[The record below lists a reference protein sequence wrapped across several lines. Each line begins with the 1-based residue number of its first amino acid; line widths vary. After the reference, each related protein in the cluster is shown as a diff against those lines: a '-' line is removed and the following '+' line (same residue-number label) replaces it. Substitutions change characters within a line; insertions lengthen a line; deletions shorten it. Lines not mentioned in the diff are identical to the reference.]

1 MAEDKLYEEANE
13 DLGDTLLDYGT
24 NIAAAGVAAASFYRA
39 GGVRALSKKLADY
52 SHSQLK
58 RAVDDFR
65 GLNYDH
71 INYRTLKESY
81 RKIRDGVKDFKAM
94 PHDNRIRWEARPG
107 TPIEL
112 IMDAVKLR
120 ESTATIAEDA
130 RWQREVV
137 RRIQKTA
144 YKNLSS
150 ALSAGG
156 VKNRDSIKL
165 AQAQMEK
172 FVKHVASEAR
182 KGRTDFD
189 ANALQKRYKVEHAG
203 SDFYQKVIDTA
214 KSQAE
219 RFSLNKTKRK
229 GASIE
234 EQLADRLES
243 IETLERAAGGRYIPG
258 STWRDKL
265 LGDRLVTIKDVL
277 EHADKFNDTDGT
289 LIIGG
294 DHSVKEKSFLR
305 RVQELHEKYKEKN
318 DKEMLERF
326 ENLVVDPHLRKGANG
341 EIFSLDPLYKAR
353 HKLMKDVAYTMPGK
367 ILKVSDLMMSE
378 STPAFYHFKKGT
390 LNPVLAAL
398 EGHEGKR
405 IMSDYFYMAGRVY
418 RYDEEH
424 NKLLEDFVKELDD
437 GTFFSTRFAGLANLY
452 KDINGLNAQRVRKD
466 GSIAKILDLNAA
478 TGMNPWEYIASF
490 FSEGK
495 DNKYLP
501 NVIKNIRTG
510 RLDAIGD
517 DLDDAYERVSDL
529 NIFLNKSTRGLTLSM
544 LNSLEGVARAGAGKD
559 GRDALEIISLLKL
572 NDGEQIL
579 DGVKGM
585 VGAHGGT
592 DSAFLNNR
600 LNRLINKF
608 ARDEGATRGSV
619 ELLEDISGAWN
630 DDGVSAAGGLDFYG
644 QLQRELSKEA
654 LMRLAENS
662 REASGGL
669 YNAIKGIIE
678 NSGMSHAEE
687 EAAKRLAYTSFLDNE
702 TQNVFTGF
710 GKYQRSTFDQID
722 GQTGRTLLEGFLSKY
737 VAVAGGQTTREGERD
752 AARVIQDMVNDGHEW
767 QMLHGGGRGEIDF
780 LPEQYIESDY
790 AIIRKS
796 SGPLDI
802 LKSLNES
809 IKAGSLNPFKE
820 EGMNFI
826 NQLKAGGT
834 DASNVSIMT
843 MIPYFFLRR
852 LGADD
857 LPPFLQFSNE
867 ALNSTWDLTK
877 GIAKRIAPV
886 VIGETYLEWGD
897 DTVGAVTGIR
907 PSAGLVNGLDYMD
920 IGARKMLDMTGIG
933 GMLDSQSYVNPVMQ
947 YWGGRDGYY
956 DADEER
962 DYIANGYEAVRRGR
976 FWAFGSVNEFRGS
989 TIEYYQ
995 PTLTRRL
1002 NSDYYNK
1009 SLYDGYWDKW
1019 GHSLLPTPTA
1029 PLSPLV
1035 YLMDPYYLEEEH
1047 KEDRPYTVSGTM
1059 FDKETPWGIVLNPTI
1074 GELVKPVVK
1083 MNQDR
1088 LTDDGQDVKAIIY
1101 GINQHIRDTAQGDH
1115 AYAMVF
1121 DREQITA
1128 GEYTS
1133 YASPSLGQ
1141 YNIRIGKERGEQ
1153 MRQKQLDTLGGPME
1167 PERRS
1172 TLYEPG
1178 GSGDGSGEIGF
1189 GFGGSGGGGGGSFG
1203 GQYPLDLLGQTNRKI
1218 FIAAARNENRGGMIT
1233 TDYIHYSKL
1242 DDILGSEDMNDLMS
1256 AGAGGDLVHEMSQ
1269 SLRLIGGIYGY
1280 GANRAF
1286 GFGERDGKQIADAG
1300 DMDSFSRSFWD
1311 ESLGGIGGGTAE
1323 IARRFIPEYRRNI
1336 RVNPLLNTM
1345 PDWLPEKLRFGDPYA
1360 QLPKG
1365 EARLPG
1371 KGYEALN
1378 ELHPDQYGV
1387 YGAYDR
1393 YKILAD
1399 VAPNSTEFKVWK
1411 KIANATVEDPALKK
1425 DMEKIQDRVNEQNKQ
1440 HDFYDYR
1447 ILGKNVDYQDA
1458 IIQEINKDGTFRI
1471 RGSNRLLTL
1480 AGIEFDKEQTR
1491 GGLGNDIMLEYMH
1504 PGQSVTIAT
1513 DSSEYN
1519 RDNPDGTNN
1528 GEGTVNAAVFVDG
1541 ESVSA
1546 LMLGDHKDVIKR
1558 KDEHLNAADVYALTG
1573 TFDRFVGGIT
1583 EAIAHADLPLIHDR
1597 WLRVRSPLESYKAEQ
1612 IYGTPY
1618 QTWSDVWGTYVQPAM
1633 ERAVSDHWD
1642 VIRGTAEWFALN
1654 NLREREGLGK
1664 TKKMLLSGAA
1674 ALMNRGAFIGS
1685 SIATFL
1691 RPGDGELFQKGGKIG
1706 LGLSLLGNMYTSAQ
1720 SSPLEAAASYA
1731 TAGWMAADVLD
1742 EEKEKFTKELSGSIK
1757 KFFRNEESWK
1767 FRTKGAFIGAA
1778 AGFAVSGLFGPS
1790 LEDGD
1795 RAHWTPD
1802 RIKKKWELEDYFD
1815 RLTYIKYTGLY
1826 NRAAELAKSEEGI
1839 DVKKIFDDYEEW
1851 SDWRREIMEDSDVN
1865 NTEFTHLAKKRI
1877 QRALNGLHDEIFGGD
1892 DKNNHRFEYDNGF
1905 SINDLPGVRNGIF
1918 HSEEISEEE
1927 RLYTLNALVTLGIRY
1942 NKPGSTRTQDDRDMT
1957 QLTAFEHV
1965 YGEKIPD
1972 YYQVHHIVEFS
1983 ENGADDPSNMIAL
1996 NPDDH
2001 QYITEQQKKIA
2012 EGDFVAAEIGARTA
2026 MRIGEYGRAA
2036 LLYKKA
2042 AEATMYGLRAD
2053 ARWTDVVKALPK
2065 YERDYFTEFM
2075 REKDP
2080 DKREEILESASPFLR
2095 RALKQVWKMD
2105 YEADKG
2111 PDNEEYFES
2120 HNLPNFQWEGW
2131 DPDSDL
2137 NKVKAKT
2144 IKNEGMLFSDF
2155 GIYESTYRDQEVI
2168 NAPNLSPK
2176 GGDDPI
2182 TVQANLQATLSGLGL
2197 IGVEVSVE
2205 PKSTK
2210 GITSVINVTKVA
2222 SYKLG
2227 ETVDN
2232 LFS

>member
-13 DLGDTLLDYGT
+13 DLSDTLIDFGT
-24 NIAAAGVAAASFYRA
+24 DIAAAGVAAVSFYRA
-39 GGVRALSKKLADY
+39 GGVRTLSKKLSDY
-52 SHSQLK
+52 SHSGLK

-65 GLNYDH
+65 ALDYDH
-71 INYRTLKESY
+71 INYRTLKKTYEQ
-81 RKIRDGVKDFKAM
+81 IRNGMRNFKAQ

-112 IMDAVKLR
+112 IMEAAKLR
-120 ESTATIAEDA
+120 ESSPVIQENA

-144 YKNLSS
+144 YKNLSA
-150 ALSAGG
+150 ALGAAKI
-156 VKNRDSIKL
+156 KNRDTIKL
-165 AQAQMEK
+165 AQAQMAK
-172 FVKHVASEAR
+172 LVAHVASEAR
-182 KGRTDFD
+182 KGHVDFD
-189 ANALQKRYKVEHAG
+189 TARLQKNFKVTGAG
-203 SDFYQKVIDTA
+203 GDFYQKVIDTA

-219 RFSLNKTKRK
+219 KFSLNAAKHK
-229 GASIE
+229 GRTIE
-234 EQLADRLES
+234 NQIADRLEAV
-243 IETLERAAGGRYIPG
+243 ETLERAAGGRYSG
-258 STWRDKL
+258 NTLRDKAF
-265 LGDRLVTIKDVL
+265 GDGLVTIRDTL
-277 EHADKFNDTDGT
+277 SHADRFNDTDGT
-289 LIIGG
+289 LFIGS
-294 DHSVKEKSFLR
+294 DHSVKERSFLKAL
-305 RVQELHEKYKEKN
+305 QELHERVKAKN

-326 ENLVVDPHLRKGANG
+326 ENIVIDPHLRKTADG
-341 EIFSLDPLYKAR
+341 EIYSLDPLYKAR
-353 HKLMKDVAYTMPGK
+353 YKVLKSLAYTMPGK
-367 ILKVSDLMMSE
+367 ILKLADMMMSE
-378 STPAFYHFKKGT
+378 ATPAFYQFKKGT
-390 LNPVLAAL
+390 LNPVLAAFE
-398 EGHEGKR
+398 EGNTTKR
-405 IMSDYFYMAGRVY
+405 IMSDYFYMAGKVF
-418 RYDEEH
+418 RYDEES
-424 NKLLEDFVKELDD
+424 NKLLDESVKELDG
-437 GTFFSTRFAGLANLY
+437 GTLFSTRFAGMANLY
-452 KDINGLNAQRVRKD
+452 KDINGLNAQRVRQD
-466 GSIAKILDLNAA
+466 GSISKILDLNAA
-478 TGMNPWEYIASF
+478 PGMNPWDYLAGY
-490 FSEGK
+490 FSGERDK
-495 DNKYLP
+495 KYLP
-501 NVIKNIRTG
+501 NVIKDIKSGNLFSTS
-510 RLDAIGD
+510 D
-517 DLDDAYERVSDL
+517 DIDDVYERLSSL
-529 NIFLNKSTRGLTLSM
+529 NIFLNKSTRGLTLPM
-544 LNSLEGVARAGAGKD
+544 LSALENVARETAAQD
-559 GRDALEIISLLKL
+559 GRDALEIISLLRL
-572 NDGEQIL
+572 NNGEQIL
-579 DGVKGM
+579 DGVKAM

-592 DSAFLNNR
+592 DGAFLNNR
-600 LNRLINKF
+600 LNRLVSKF
-608 ARDEGATRGSV
+608 ARNESATKGSV
-619 ELLEDISGAWN
+619 ELLEDISGAWT
-630 DDGVSAAGGLDFYG
+630 DDISAAGGLDFYG

-654 LMRLAENS
+654 LMRMAENS
-662 REASGGL
+662 RDEAGGL
-669 YNAIKGIIE
+669 YNAIKGVIE
-678 NSGMSHAEE
+678 KSSMSHADE
-687 EAAKRLAYTSFLDNE
+687 EAAKRLAYTSILDNE
-702 TQNVFTGF
+702 TMNAFTGF
-710 GKYQRSTFDQID
+710 GKYQRSEYDVVDPITNQS
-722 GQTGRTLLEGFLSKY
+722 LLESLIAKY
-737 VAVAGGQTTREGERD
+737 TTVAGGKTTRAGEQD
-752 AARVIQDMVNDGHEW
+752 ASRVIQDMVNDGHEW
-767 QMLHGGGRGEIDF
+767 QMLHANGRNHESDI
-780 LPEQYIESDY
+780 PEQYIESDY
-790 AIIRKS
+790 AILRKS
-796 SGPLDI
+796 SGPLEI
-802 LKSLNES
+802 LKAINQSITDSSLDAL
-809 IKAGSLNPFKE
+809 KD

-826 NQLKAGGT
+826 NQLKAGGH
-834 DASNVSIMT
+834 DAGNLSRMT
-843 MIPYFFLRR
+843 MVPYFFLRR
-852 LGADD
+852 LGGDD

-867 ALNSTWDLTK
+867 ALDSTWGLTK
-877 GIAKRIAPV
+877 AIAKRIAPV
-886 VIGETYLEWGD
+886 AIGETYLEWGD
-897 DTVGAVTGIR
+897 DTVGAVTGVR
-907 PSAGLVNGLDYMD
+907 PSAGFVNTLDYMD
-920 IGARKMLDMTGIG
+920 IGARTMLDMTGIG
-933 GMLDSQSYVNPVMQ
+933 GFLESESYVNPIMQ

-962 DYIANGYEAVRRGR
+962 DFIANGYEAVRRGR
-976 FWAFGSVNEFRGS
+976 YWSFGSVNEFRGS
-989 TIEYYQ
+989 TVEYYQ

-1009 SLYDGYWDKW
+1009 SLYSGYWDKW

-1029 PLSPLV
+1029 PFSPLV

-1141 YNIRIGKERGEQ
+1141 YNIRIGKDRGEQ
-1153 MRQKQLDTLGGPME
+1153 MRQEQLDALGGPME
-1167 PERRS
+1167 PERRE
-1172 TLYEPG
+1172 TLYEGG
-1178 GSGDGSGEIGF
+1178 GSGDGSGGGGF
-1189 GFGGSGGGGGGSFG
+1189 GFGGSGGGGSFG

-1218 FIAAARNENRGGMIT
+1218 YVAAARNENKGGMIT
-1233 TDYIHYSKL
+1233 TDYIRHSKV
-1242 DDILGSEDMNDLMS
+1242 DEILGNEDIGDLIN
-1256 AGAGGDLVHEMSQ
+1256 AGAGGDLVHETAQ

-1300 DMDSFSRSFWD
+1300 DIDSFSRSFWD
-1311 ESLGGIGGGTAE
+1311 ESVGGIGGGVAE
-1323 IARRFIPEYRRNI
+1323 IGRRFIPEYRRNI

-1345 PDWLPEKLRFGDPYA
+1345 PDWLPEKLRFGDPYT

-1378 ELHPDQYGV
+1378 ELHPDSYGI
-1387 YGAYDR
+1387 YGSYDR

-1411 KIANATVEDPALKK
+1411 KIANATVTDPALKK
-1425 DMEKIQDRVNEQNKQ
+1425 DMEKIQERVNEQNKQ

-1447 ILGKNVDYQDA
+1447 ILGKDVDYQDA
-1458 IIQEINKDGTFRI
+1458 IIQEVNKDGSFRI

-1480 AGIEFDKEQTR
+1480 AGIEFDKTTAMS
-1491 GGLGNDIMLEYMH
+1491 GAGNQIMAKYLH

-1513 DSSEYN
+1513 DSNEYN

-1541 ESVSA
+1541 ESVSE
-1546 LMLGDHKDVIKR
+1546 LLLNEHKDVIKKK
-1558 KDEHLNAADVYALTG
+1558 KDHLNAADVYALTS
-1573 TFDRFVGGIT
+1573 TFDRVLGGAAEIV
-1583 EAIAHADLPLIHDR
+1583 AHADLPLIHDR
-1597 WLRVRSPLESYKAEQ
+1597 WLRVRSPLESYNAEQ
-1612 IYGTPY
+1612 VYGTPY
-1618 QTWSDVWGTYVQPAM
+1618 QTWSDVWGTYIQPAM
-1633 ERAVSDHWD
+1633 ERAVSDHWG
-1642 VIRGTAEWFALN
+1642 VIRGAAEWFALN
-1654 NLREREGLGK
+1654 NLQAREGIGK

-1674 ALMNRGAFIGS
+1674 ALMDRGAFIGS
-1685 SIATFL
+1685 SIATFF

-1706 LGLSLLGNMYTSAQ
+1706 LGLSLLGNLYTSAQ
-1720 SSPLEAAASYA
+1720 SSPTEAAASYA
-1731 TAGWMAADVLD
+1731 TVGWMAADVLD
-1742 EEKEKFTKELSGSIK
+1742 TEKEKFTKALSGSIE

-1778 AGFAVSGLFGPS
+1778 AGVAMSGLFGPS
-1790 LEDGD
+1790 LESGE

-1802 RIKKKWELEDYFD
+1802 RIKQKWELEDYFD

-1826 NRAAELAKSEEGI
+1826 NRAAELAKSEEGT

-1851 SDWRREIMEDSDVN
+1851 SDWRREIMQDSDVN

-1877 QRALNGLHDEIFGGD
+1877 QRALDGLHDEIFGSND
-1892 DKNNHRFEYDNGF
+1892 ENNHRFEYSNGF
-1905 SINDLPGVRNGIF
+1905 SINDLPGVRNGVF
-1918 HSEEISEEE
+1918 HSEEVSEEE
-1927 RLYTLNALVTLGIRY
+1927 RLYTLNALVTMGVRY
-1942 NKPGSTRTQDDRDMT
+1942 NKPGTSRTQEDRDMS
-1957 QLTAFEHV
+1957 QLREFERV
-1965 YGEKIPD
+1965 YGTKIPD

-2001 QYITEQQKKIA
+2001 QYITEQQKKIS
-2012 EGDFVAAEIGARTA
+2012 EGDFTAAEIGARTA

-2042 AEATMYGLRAD
+2042 AESTMYGLRAD

-2075 REKDP
+2075 RENDP
-2080 DKREEILESASPFLR
+2080 EKREEILQTVSPFLR

-2105 YEADKG
+2105 YESDKG
-2111 PDNEEYFES
+2111 PDNEEYFQS

-2197 IGVEVSVE
+2197 MGVEVSVE

-2210 GITSVINVTKVA
+2210 GITSVINVTKVT